1 MWQSKDDGAS
11 SINLCKL
18 VYNNL
23 LFVQGEISVWHE
35 LCQTNLQSGSN
46 KVRPCL
52 NVDKAPWLINY
63 LNRYFSNVYS
73 GIVI

>member
-1 MWQSKDDGAS
+1 MYKSVCVHQCLIKEDLVGQSKDDGAS

-52 NVDKAPWLINY
+52 KVDKAP
-63 LNRYFSNVYS
+63 
-73 GIVI
+73 